1 MADTARGHVIVVGN
15 EKGGAGKSTVAVHL
29 AVALSHAGLTVS
41 AIDIDHRQKSFAR
54 YMENRTRWMAKAGAA
69 LPTPQVQVLTPSAAR
84 SLDSA
89 ERAEEDRFR
98 MVLEEARAAV
108 DIVLIDAPGRDSW
121 MSRLA
126 HGAAD
131 TLVTPI
137 NDSFLDFDL
146 LGQAD
151 PDKPKDI
158 RPSIYSEMVWEA
170 RKQKS
175 LKDRRAIDWVVLRN
189 RMSSLDARNK
199 RRVGDALGV
208 LSKRL
213 GFRIAPGLSE
223 RVIYR
228 ELFLSGLTTLDV
240 SGETEGVAFS
250 MGHVAARQE
259 LRELIDALRLPMLGA
274 GREGLAA

>member
-1 MADTARGHVIVVGN
+1 MAEAARGHVIVVGN

-29 AVALSHAGLTVS
+29 AVALARAGLSV
-41 AIDIDHRQKSFAR
+41 AALDIDHRQKSFAR
-54 YMENRTRWMAKAGAA
+54 YMENRARWAAKTGAS
-69 LPTPQVQVLTPSAAR
+69 LPTPQVQVLSPSPAR

-98 MVLEEARAAV
+98 LVLEDARTGA

-151 PDKPKDI
+151 PDSPKDI
-158 RPSIYSEMVWEA
+158 KPSIYSEMVWEA

-199 RRVGDALGV
+199 RKVGAALGT

-228 ELFLSGLTTLDV
+228 ELFLNGLTTLDV

-259 LRELIDALRLPMLGA
+259 LRELIDALRLPALG
-274 GREGLAA
+274 GVAAAA